1 MILSPDLF
9 PVFVF
14 QSNEYPCFTCGKV
27 KNVFDDTLRDLTDI
41 ESSLKNITEFR
52 QKTQLPEHDHLMLFT
67 KYLYW
72 KSLPVFYLSHRREFV
87 YSIEKPVI
95 VVIKDT
101 CKFRIYLE
109 NVHFCVLSSVA
120 WICTTVPAKTTTKQ
134 MLQVTWAIVNQQVIV
149 ISVFWTFLN
158 IEKKNSY

>member
-67 KYLYW
+67 KYLHW
-72 KSLPVFYLSHRREFV
+72 KSLPVFYLCHRREFV

-109 NVHFCVLSSVA
+109 NVHFKCLVFCSLDLYYSPSKNNYQTDVTGNVSY
-120 WICTTVPAKTTTKQ
+120 CKPAS
-134 MLQVTWAIVNQQVIV
+134 NC
-149 ISVFWTFLN
+149 N
-158 IEKKNSY
+158 